1 MPMLFQRYLIVMKLL
16 ALGAAIAVVL
26 LLDIALPELELLADE
41 RIVLVVIMI
50 ALVVGVT
57 IAAAVN
63 VYEGMKKQPGH

>member
-1 MPMLFQRYLIVMKLL
+1 MLFQRYLIVMKLL